1 MPSRLVWAGAS
12 LQGMQEASLV
22 HTPNCCRCKPLRK
35 PFTVAKAWVRCSR
48 TAQRQT
54 HRHPEV
60 RCQHSSDSAATDHS
74 QQGQQPVYH
83 MCAEL
88 PRQSAPTVQQSSP
101 VQLTYLA
108 AVAGVALCFF
118 ALKKVFDTPSRAY
131 KENVGDEYDSWT
143 DDGVLEY
150 YWGEHIHLGYY
161 TEEERRKGYK
171 KKDFKQAKLD
181 FVDQMLSWSSAN
193 SPSRVLDVGC
203 GIGGTTRILAKNFP
217 NGQVQGITLSKSQVK
232 RGGEL
237 AAEQGLGNCSFQ
249 VMDALHMDFPDDS
262 FDLVWACES
271 GEHMPDK
278 KAYIEE
284 MTRVLKPGGTI
295 VIACW
300 CQREE
305 TAETPLTHE
314 EKDKL
319 QFLYDEWAHPYFI
332 SNLEFGRLMEGT
344 GKLQGVEVED
354 WTRPTI
360 DSWRHSIWVGVYD
373 PWIVIF
379 KGPVVWYRTMRE
391 IVTLERMHRAFD
403 KGLMQYG
410 MMKAVK
416 VDNHRQDQKAS
427 SQTLVDSRQSKGFH

>member
-1 MPSRLVWAGAS
+1 MHR
-12 LQGMQEASLV
+12 
-22 HTPNCCRCKPLRK
+22 
-35 PFTVAKAWVRCSR
+35 
-48 TAQRQT
+48 RQY
-54 HRHPEV
+54 EV
-60 RCQHSSDSAATDHS
+60 CCQHRADTTTAGHHHH
-74 QQGQQPVYH
+74 QPIYH
-83 MCAEL
+83 ICAEV
-88 PRQSAPTVQQSSP
+88 PRPGALTAKPNSP
-101 VQLTYLA
+101 VPLTYLA
-108 AVAGVALCFF
+108 AAAGVALIFF
-118 ALKKVFDTPSRAY
+118 ALKRVFDTPSRAY

-143 DDGVLEY
+143 EDGVLEY

-161 TEEERRKGYK
+161 TEKERQRGYR

-181 FVDQMLSWSSAN
+181 FVDQMLKWSGAT
-193 SPSRVLDVGC
+193 SPSKVLDVGC

-217 NGQVQGITLSKSQVK
+217 GAQVQGITLSNSQVK
-232 RGGEL
+232 RGTEL

-249 VMDALHMDFPDDS
+249 VMDALHMDIPDDS

-278 KAYIEE
+278 KLYIEE
-284 MTRVLKPGGTI
+284 MTRVLKPGGTL

-305 TAETPLTHE
+305 TPKTPFSQE
-314 EKDKL
+314 EKDQL

-344 GKLQGVEVED
+344 GKLEAVEVED
-354 WTRPTI
+354 WTQPTI

-416 VDNHRQDQKAS
+416 SDRPTSSQQAS
-427 SQTLVDSRQSKGFH
+427 SQTLAGSV

>member
-1 MPSRLVWAGAS
+1 MQTALPHTAS
-12 LQGMQEASLV
+12 WC
-22 HTPNCCRCKPLRK
+22 PCKPLGR
-35 PFTVAKAWVRCSR
+35 PFTAAPSARSQPHCTRRKAKAS
-48 TAQRQT
+48 
-54 HRHPEV
+54 
-60 RCQHSSDSAATDHS
+60 CQHTTNDTSSQSQGQHS
-74 QQGQQPVYH
+74 QEPIYH
-83 MCAEL
+83 IAAEV
-88 PRQSAPTVQQSSP
+88 PRPSAPSANASSP
-101 VQLTYLA
+101 VPLPYVAAAAGLALTY
-108 AVAGVALCFF
+108 F

-161 TEEERRKGYK
+161 SEEERRKGYK

-181 FVDQMLSWSSAN
+181 FVDEMLKWSGAKN
-193 SPSRVLDVGC
+193 PSKVLDVGC
-203 GIGGTTRILAKNFP
+203 GIGGTTRILAKSFP
-217 NGQVQGITLSKSQVK
+217 SAQVQGITLSKSQVK

-237 AAEQGLGNCSFQ
+237 AAEQGLSNCSFQ
-249 VMDALHMDFPDDS
+249 VMDALHMDFPDDT

-278 KAYIEE
+278 KKYIEE

-305 TAETPLTHE
+305 TPESPLSPT
-314 EKDKL
+314 EKEQL

-344 GKLQGVEVED
+344 GKLQSVEVED
-354 WTRPTI
+354 WTQPTI

-373 PWIVIF
+373 PWIVVF
-379 KGPVVWYRTMRE
+379 KGPVVWYRTVRE

-403 KGLMQYG
+403 RGLMQYG

-416 VDNHRQDQKAS
+416 SDTSRPKQAAS
-427 SQTLVDSRQSKGFH
+427 EAALSK